1 MLCAVGPGKPV
12 PPHFLVLVFARPGWS
27 VSPVALPKNRH
38 GPVRRKLRAISMPI
52 FYLNV
57 GTVSRGDG
65 RSVVGAAAY
74 CSGSKLQDARIG
86 RDFDCKGKVDLV
98 HSEILLPEGASQ
110 RWLDREVF
118 WNEVEMVEERK
129 DAQLAR
135 EIELVVPGALSL
147 DDGVSLVRE
156 FMLEQ
161 FVARGMVVD
170 LNVHRA
176 TGADG
181 RMKSYGHGLCSLR
194 AIAGDGF
201 GKKQREWNSRKILVG
216 WRKRWAALA
225 NQYLLE
231 AGQKELI
238 DARAG
243 AESGRALDLRPAG
256 APGRGAED
264 AEIACRNGERIVAE
278 PGLVLVE
285 LTRERPSFTRQ
296 ELERFVEANSVGTEQ
311 FARALARV
319 ESSIELVRLRDGAN
333 GEESFSRRSVGSI
346 AAPRESCR
354 TVPAGESEGER
365 VSVVSLREAVVGWET
380 AGLKVRGVGLTYE
393 KAKAFEK
400 TWGIKSVAVHGLLG
414 RWMKRQDQLEPND
427 VLVVNDVK
435 RLSQKQ
441 KDWMLAASRAVKAK
455 LVLVDEV
462 GFTTIEGG
470 DVGMNAA
477 QLAAFGGGGR

>member
-86 RDFDCKGKVDLV
+86 RDFDYKLRLTWC
-98 HSEILLPEGASQ
+98 IPNCLPEGAPQ

-181 RMKSYGHGLCSLR
+181 RLKSYGHGSVRCGRLPGR
-194 AIAGDGF
+194 ASARSSENGIAGNF
-201 GKKQREWNSRKILVG
+201 CWVAQAVG
-216 WRKRWAALA
+216 
-225 NQYLLE
+225 
-231 AGQKELI
+231 G
-238 DARAG
+238 
-243 AESGRALDLRPAG
+243 
-256 APGRGAED
+256 
-264 AEIACRNGERIVAE
+264 
-278 PGLVLVE
+278 
-285 LTRERPSFTRQ
+285 
-296 ELERFVEANSVGTEQ
+296 
-311 FARALARV
+311 
-319 ESSIELVRLRDGAN
+319 
-333 GEESFSRRSVGSI
+333 
-346 AAPRESCR
+346 
-354 TVPAGESEGER
+354 AGESIF
-365 VSVVSLREAVVGWET
+365 V
-380 AGLKVRGVGLTYE
+380 
-393 KAKAFEK
+393 
-400 TWGIKSVAVHGLLG
+400 
-414 RWMKRQDQLEPND
+414 
-427 VLVVNDVK
+427 
-435 RLSQKQ
+435 
-441 KDWMLAASRAVKAK
+441 
-455 LVLVDEV
+455 
-462 GFTTIEGG
+462 
-470 DVGMNAA
+470 
-477 QLAAFGGGGR
+477 GGGSKGVNRRASGRRVWTSARPAARRGNRQGS

>member
-1 MLCAVGPGKPV
+1 
-12 PPHFLVLVFARPGWS
+12 
-27 VSPVALPKNRH
+27 
-38 GPVRRKLRAISMPI
+38 MPI

-57 GTVSRGDG
+57 GTVSRGNG

-74 CSGSKLQDARIG
+74 CSGSKLQDARVG

-98 HSEILLPEGASQ
+98 HSEILLPEGAPQ
-110 RWLDREVF
+110 RWLDRGVF
-118 WNEVEMVEERK
+118 WNEVEMVEGRK

-135 EIELVVPGALSL
+135 EIELVVPGTFSL
-147 DDGVSLVRE
+147 DDGVSLARE

-181 RMKSYGHGLCSLR
+181 RVKSYGHGLCSLR
-194 AIAGDGF
+194 AISEDGF
-201 GKKQREWNSRKILVG
+201 GKKQREWNSREILVG

-225 NQYLLE
+225 NQYLL
-231 AGQKELI
+231 GVGRRELI

-256 APGRGAED
+256 ATCRGAED
-264 AEIACRNGERIVAE
+264 AEIAWRNGERIIAD
-278 PGLVLVE
+278 PGLVLAA

-296 ELERFVEANSVGTEQ
+296 ELERFVRANTVGAEQ
-311 FARALARV
+311 FATVLVRV
-319 ESSIELVRLRDGAN
+319 ESSVEIVRLGNGAT
-333 GEESFSRRSVGSI
+333 GEEIFSRRPVGSL
-346 AAPRESCR
+346 AAPRESCHGF
-354 TVPAGESEGER
+354 PPGEPDGEKA
-365 VSVVSLREAVVGWET
+365 SVVSLREAAAVWEA

-441 KDWMLAASRAVKAK
+441 KDWMLAAARAVKAK
-455 LVLVDEV
+455 LVLVDET
-462 GFTTIEGG
+462 GFTTIEGE

-477 QLAAFGGGGR
+477 QLAAFGGGER

>member
-1 MLCAVGPGKPV
+1 
-12 PPHFLVLVFARPGWS
+12 
-27 VSPVALPKNRH
+27 
-38 GPVRRKLRAISMPI
+38 
-52 FYLNV
+52 
-57 GTVSRGDG
+57 
-65 RSVVGAAAY
+65 VVGAAAY
-74 CSGSKLQDARIG
+74 CSGSKLQDTRIG
-86 RDFDCKGKVDLV
+86 RDFDCKGKVGLV
-98 HSEILLPEGASQ
+98 HSEILLPEGAPQ
-110 RWLDREVF
+110 RWLDRGVF
-118 WNEVEMVEERK
+118 WNEVEMVEGRK

-135 EIELVVPGALSL
+135 EVELVVPGTLSL

-156 FMLEQ
+156 FMLQQ

-176 TGADG
+176 IGADG
-181 RMKSYGHGLCSLR
+181 RVKSYGHALCSLR
-194 AIAGDGF
+194 EIVEAGF
-201 GKKQREWNSRKILVG
+201 GKKQREWNSREILVG

-231 AGQKELI
+231 AGQRELI

-256 APGRGAED
+256 ATCRGAED
-264 AEIACRNGERIVAE
+264 AEIAWRNGERIIAD
-278 PGLVLVE
+278 PGLVLAA

-296 ELERFVEANSVGTEQ
+296 ELERFVRANTVGAEQ
-311 FARALARV
+311 FATGLVRV
-319 ESSIELVRLRDGAN
+319 ESSVEIVRLGNGAT
-333 GEESFSRRSVGSI
+333 GEEIFSRRPVGSL
-346 AAPRESCR
+346 AAPRESCHGF
-354 TVPAGESEGER
+354 PPGEPDGEKAG
-365 VSVVSLREAVVGWET
+365 VVSLREAAAVWEA

-393 KAKAFEK
+393 KAKGFEK

-441 KDWMLAASRAVKAK
+441 KDWMLAAARAVKAK
-455 LVLVDEV
+455 LVLVDET
-462 GFTTIEGG
+462 GFTTIEGE